1 MVRTATKAK
10 FSAGVGALQSAHRRR
25 RGRYIT
31 ATAREDSERAEECHQ
46 SETLE
51 RLWSNIAPVAGS
63 TTAGTGETGR
73 VLAHDPGSLPGAI
86 ALVAGTT
93 VGAGMLALPA
103 VCQQSGF
110 VPSTCTLA
118 ACWLYMICSGLLLLE
133 VNLDTMC
140 ESGGGGVSLISMTDR
155 TLGKGG
161 TRFAWCAYVFLHYAL
176 LVAYISRVGE
186 IVGDAVDLDRSIC
199 SIAFAAGLGGFV
211 YAAPDKVLEKANNAL
226 VFAVIGTFLP
236 LLYIAGESVDP
247 ANLIEV
253 HDWVVSLFSYGQ
265 LYVLMSCFV
274 HLLQAVPGT
283 VAVIALA
290 FVYHNVIPVVANQL
304 EGDRDKSRTAL
315 VLGTA
320 IPFVM
325 FVLWDGAVLGGISAD
340 DLASGVNL
348 DPLSTLQGTSPAA
361 AGLVNSFSVFAIST
375 SFLGFVLGLT
385 DFLSDGFGWRDKG
398 DFKPYAL
405 TLIPP
410 TVFALSYPDVFL
422 SALDTA
428 GAFGVLTLFGCLPP
442 AMAWANRH
450 GDGGKG
456 EKCLERR
463 EEMRGVLDPLVPGGK
478 VGLGVLFGSAAA
490 VIASE
495 TVEKVGDIAGLLGG

>member
-1 MVRTATKAK
+1 MTAISLGAPRVGATVRAVASGSTSRARHGWIAAGHAAISRDGNISRVPGRMVRTATKAR
-10 FSAGVGALQSAHRRR
+10 FGAGVGALQSAHRRR

-31 ATAREDSERAEECHQ
+31 ATAREDSERAEGCHQ
-46 SETLE
+46 PETLE

-253 HDWVVSLFSYGQ
+253 HDWVVSF
-265 LYVLMSCFV
+265 LYLVCSRV
-274 HLLQAVPGT
+274 RNWT
-283 VAVIALA
+283 D
-290 FVYHNVIPVVANQL
+290 VVFCL
-304 EGDRDKSRTAL
+304 
-315 VLGTA
+315 
-320 IPFVM
+320 
-325 FVLWDGAVLGGISAD
+325 
-340 DLASGVNL
+340 
-348 DPLSTLQGTSPAA
+348 TS
-361 AGLVNSFSVFAIST
+361 
-375 SFLGFVLGLT
+375 
-385 DFLSDGFGWRDKG
+385 
-398 DFKPYAL
+398 
-405 TLIPP
+405 
-410 TVFALSYPDVFL
+410 
-422 SALDTA
+422 
-428 GAFGVLTLFGCLPP
+428 
-442 AMAWANRH
+442 
-450 GDGGKG
+450 
-456 EKCLERR
+456 
-463 EEMRGVLDPLVPGGK
+463 
-478 VGLGVLFGSAAA
+478 
-490 VIASE
+490 
-495 TVEKVGDIAGLLGG
+495 